1 MVGLIDIA
9 PSRERVQ
16 VRGSEIDVTGVSASG
31 VASLFGRFP
40 ELRNAISGKEVGVE
54 SLMEMGG
61 ELVAA
66 IIAAGTG
73 ALNDEKAE
81 AVANTLS
88 IDEQAD
94 LLLAI
99 IRVTLPKGVGSFVG
113 KLTGA
118 GAALGVNDLGLE
130 QAGEQATNSETPSS
144 D

>member
-9 PSRERVQ
+9 PSFERVQ
-16 VRGSEIDVTGVSASG
+16 VRGTEIDITGVSASG
-31 VASLFGRFP
+31 VAALFGRFP
-40 ELRNAISGKEVGVE
+40 ELRQAISGREVEVE
-54 SLMEMGG
+54 NLMQMGG
-61 ELVAA
+61 SLVAA

-73 ALNDEKAE
+73 ALGDAKAE
-81 AVANTLS
+81 EIADTLS

-118 GAALGVNDLGLE
+118 GAALGVNDLGSEL
-130 QAGEQATNSETPSS
+130 AGAQGTNSETQSS